1 MRNLLNLMEFSQDEV
16 LELISLARAMKKNP
30 ADYGSWLK
38 GKSVV
43 TLFEKPSL
51 RTRVTFD
58 VGITRLG
65 GHCIYMDQQNGAI
78 GKRETVRDYAKNLSQ
93 ECSITALS
101 RGLPNTRPFR

>member
-1 MRNLLNLMEFSQDEV
+1 MEFSQDEV

-58 VGITRLG
+58 IGITRLG

-78 GKRETVRDYAKNLSQ
+78 GKRELSGTMPRIFHAGATALSQ

-101 RGLPNTRPFR
+101 RGLPNTLPFR

>member
-43 TLFEKPSL
+43 TLFEKTAS
-51 RTRVTFD
+51 
-58 VGITRLG
+58 
-65 GHCIYMDQQNGAI
+65 AA
-78 GKRETVRDYAKNLSQ
+78 EAKEMLK
-93 ECSITALS
+93 
-101 RGLPNTRPFR
+101 

>member
-43 TLFEKPSL
+43 TLFEEL
-51 RTRVTFD
+51 
-58 VGITRLG
+58 
-65 GHCIYMDQQNGAI
+65 
-78 GKRETVRDYAKNLSQ
+78 
-93 ECSITALS
+93 
-101 RGLPNTRPFR
+101 